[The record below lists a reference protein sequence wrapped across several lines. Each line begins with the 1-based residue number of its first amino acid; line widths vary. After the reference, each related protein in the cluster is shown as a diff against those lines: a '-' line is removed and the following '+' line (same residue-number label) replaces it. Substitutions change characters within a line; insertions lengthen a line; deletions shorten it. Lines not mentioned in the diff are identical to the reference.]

1 MAVRFEFYISD
12 EDMDRL
18 WAIKAK
24 EGKDE
29 LTGNEYARLLLERTI
44 NRLHPEQVKIEEDEY

>member
-18 WAIKAK
+18 WALKER

-29 LTGNEYARLLLERTI
+29 LTGNEYAALLLERTLH
-44 NRLHPEQVKIEEDEY
+44 RLHPEKVKIEEDEY

>member
-1 MAVRFEFYISD
+1 MAVKLEFYISD
-12 EDMDRL
+12 DNMDRL

-29 LTGNEYARLLLERTI
+29 LTGNEYAKMLLERTL
-44 NRLHPEQVKIEEDEY
+44 NRLHPEKAVIELTI